1 MSANRFETEARQRK
15 AIALVDT
22 ACAAFDGE
30 GIPAA
35 EIEGWNEGQWK
46 YLSDAAGTSLPSPTT
61 RALVLS
67 SLRVREKIAR
77 KVEEGRQQEEGREA
91 AEVFAKLAA
100 GSLDDPRRARA
111 LGLSEAD
118 EDDPFAGL

>member
-1 MSANRFETEARQRK
+1 MSANPHEIHARQRK
-15 AIALVDT
+15 AVKLVDT

-30 GIPAA
+30 GIPAS

-67 SLRVREKIAR
+67 SLRVREQIAR
-77 KVEEGRQQEEGREA
+77 KVNEGRD
-91 AEVFAKLAA
+91 AE
-100 GSLDDPRRARA
+100 RAREQADTDA
-111 LGLSEAD
+111 LFRGL
-118 EDDPFAGL
+118 